1 MADAR
6 VRVKGDKMGTE
17 IRKPLSVLR
26 AEFIS
31 QLTELINASSLPP
44 FIIEPILKDLYN
56 DIKILSQKQ
65 LETDI
70 RTYEE
75 AKQKLMNSQQKCE

>member
-1 MADAR
+1 MADTR
-6 VRVKGDKMGTE
+6 VRAKGDKMETK

-31 QLTELINASSLPP
+31 QLTELINTSSLPP

-70 RTYEE
+70 RAYEE
-75 AKQKLMNSQQKCE
+75 AKQESMNSQQKCE

>member
-1 MADAR
+1 
-6 VRVKGDKMGTE
+6 MGTE

-75 AKQKLMNSQQKCE
+75 AKQKLMNSRQKCE